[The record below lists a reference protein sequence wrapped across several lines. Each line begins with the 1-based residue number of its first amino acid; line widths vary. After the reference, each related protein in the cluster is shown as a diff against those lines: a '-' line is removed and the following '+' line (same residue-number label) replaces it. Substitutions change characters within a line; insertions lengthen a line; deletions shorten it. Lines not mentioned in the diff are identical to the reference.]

1 MVNLKKIN
9 NKSMVQ
15 QVIDRLTQAI
25 LDKQLRPGDKIPTET
40 ELAESLGIGRSTVR
54 EAIKILVYIGVL
66 EIKRAEGTY
75 VCEGFS
81 ESMIDPMIYGI
92 ILCKEEDYDSLMEL
106 REMTEVSV
114 LHLAILK
121 NDEEGFAKV
130 TEKLAALKEEFL
142 KEDYDV
148 DKAFEADN
156 DFHDAVMAMGHNS
169 LMEKINGIVR
179 VLTYSMR
186 KDSVAHM
193 IKSGRG
199 QELYAAHERICE
211 IIKNKDESNLYEAIQ
226 ETYFVEEK

>member
-81 ESMIDPMIYGI
+81 
-92 ILCKEEDYDSLMEL
+92 
-106 REMTEVSV
+106 
-114 LHLAILK
+114 
-121 NDEEGFAKV
+121 
-130 TEKLAALKEEFL
+130 
-142 KEDYDV
+142 
-148 DKAFEADN
+148 
-156 DFHDAVMAMGHNS
+156 
-169 LMEKINGIVR
+169 
-179 VLTYSMR
+179 
-186 KDSVAHM
+186 
-193 IKSGRG
+193 
-199 QELYAAHERICE
+199 
-211 IIKNKDESNLYEAIQ
+211 
-226 ETYFVEEK
+226 